1 MLRLSEIKALLED
14 RNAALVG
21 RKAGV
26 HPNVVRA
33 IRNGK
38 KTNVAS
44 TTLER
49 LSDYLERQNSS
60 PPRG

>member
-1 MLRLSEIKALLED
+1 MLRLSEIKALLQD
-14 RNAALVG
+14 RNAAMVG

-33 IRNGK
+33 IKNGK

-49 LSDYLERQNSS
+49 LSDYLEQR
-60 PPRG
+60 PTTTP